1 MVYNNDDKNKIVI
14 AKNPQKMT
22 WPQMT
27 TIKFG
32 SEKQNSEVKLP
43 RKLMVQLP
51 CNKLPC
57 KDMVK

>member
-1 MVYNNDDKNKIVI
+1 
-14 AKNPQKMT
+14 MT

-57 KDMVK
+57 KDMVKQPCRSSNAKITTQK